1 MDTTLTSRSTNS
13 YNRFFDRPVYLSVV
27 FLCVSGLFA
36 IVEART
42 VWIFALYWH
51 AIPQEMR
58 LTSIVL
64 AAGIAVP
71 WLMLVRQHRTL
82 KFDGEPSQPQKLTT
96 RGAVALAILF
106 LTGFAYF
113 LLLLSLELT
122 FHLLRRL

>member
-1 MDTTLTSRSTNS
+1 MDTTLTSRSTNG

-27 FLCVSGLFA
+27 FLCVSGLFVIA
-36 IVEART
+36 EVRM
-42 VWIFALYWH
+42 VWILARYWH

-58 LTSIVL
+58 LTSIIL
-64 AAGIAVP
+64 AAVIPLP
-71 WLMLVRQHRTL
+71 WLMLIRQHRTL

-106 LTGFAYF
+106 LTTLNYF